1 MSPFEILRR
10 IGERS
15 DLEYE
20 ALQRNHL
27 QLVCDAA
34 ILARRLADPID
45 LDAGCGG
52 EVMTDRD
59 DEPSGGTGLGAVTN
73 GRPGE
78 RTDLRRAGRPFTTV
92 ARRAVPSPSSA
103 ARRATDCP
111 FEILRRIGERSDLE
125 YEALQRNHLQLVCDA
140 AILARRLADPI
151 DLDAGCGGEVMTDR

>member
-59 DEPSGGTGLGAVTN
+59 DEPSGGTGLAAK
-73 GRPGE
+73 P
-78 RTDLRRAGRPFTTV
+78 A
-92 ARRAVPSPSSA
+92 A
-103 ARRATDCP
+103 ARVVRGDDG
-111 FEILRRIGERSDLE
+111 IER
-125 YEALQRNHLQLVCDA
+125 Y
-140 AILARRLADPI
+140 PI
-151 DLDAGCGGEVMTDR
+151 DEWKRRFGQPPLLVTSYDAYAE